1 MVGYNYTENR
11 YQIDHEK
18 YPNRILYGSETRHDL
33 NAWKAVRDNDF
44 IFGQFIWTGFDY
56 LGEAGPWP
64 SRGFTTGMIDLAGN
78 IKPNGYFRRALWLES
93 PTVYVGTHKI
103 ESAKKKPSANASA
116 VWNYEPGDII
126 RVVAYTNCEEA
137 ELLLN
142 GKKVG
147 ERKPYDDS
155 TAIIYWDIPYTPGT
169 LEVVA
174 YNQGNMVAKDK
185 IQSSGLP
192 YAIRTSMDK
201 TQDIKVGEVL
211 HLMIQVVDENNIPV
225 VLADNQITCKIEGEA
240 DLLGLESGDHNVAD
254 NYRDNKQR
262 CKNGK
267 LLGYVKV
274 TGQGKVKIRL
284 TSPLLQPAI
293 WELNVE

>member
-1 MVGYNYTENR
+1 M
-11 YQIDHEK
+11 
-18 YPNRILYGSETRHDL
+18 
-33 NAWKAVRDNDF
+33 
-44 IFGQFIWTGFDY
+44 
-56 LGEAGPWP
+56 
-64 SRGFTTGMIDLAGN
+64 
-78 IKPNGYFRRALWLES
+78 
-93 PTVYVGTHKI
+93 
-103 ESAKKKPSANASA
+103 
-116 VWNYEPGDII
+116 
-126 RVVAYTNCEEA
+126 
-137 ELLLN
+137 LN

-225 VLADNQITCKIEGEA
+225 VLT
-240 DLLGLESGDHNVAD
+240 
-254 NYRDNKQR
+254 
-262 CKNGK
+262 
-267 LLGYVKV
+267 
-274 TGQGKVKIRL
+274 IRL
-284 TSPLLQPAI
+284 HVRLRERPI
-293 WELNVE
+293 Y